1 MCRWSLFDDLPQFF
15 GVVVEFVEV
24 DVSVCEVCRRFVDG
38 IGEDEVVFR
47 IRMGTVG
54 CGVDEVDIAVLVG
67 SGEAFD
73 GLVFCEGA
81 VVCVEFVEV
90 FAIEEGGRRRGEV
103 VFVEEVIK
111 TGNVRRVWICRRVG
125 FPFSRFWFFV
135 DGDAIEGAVAVS
147 EVVLICFLAV
157 VRYAEYSIIGVAVF
171 AQEREEELVG
181 VLGRLYVGEAF
192 DDGIV
197 VIDGVVVAATVDDG
211 RNEDAVIEVIS
222 AVVVVMMRRMIV

>member
-1 MCRWSLFDDLPQFF
+1 MFA
-15 GVVVEFVEV
+15 VEEG
-24 DVSVCEVCRRFVDG
+24 CRRW
-38 IGEDEVVFR
+38 
-47 IRMGTVG
+47 
-54 CGVDEVDIAVLVG
+54 
-67 SGEAFD
+67 
-73 GLVFCEGA
+73 
-81 VVCVEFVEV
+81 
-90 FAIEEGGRRRGEV
+90 GEV

-111 TGNVRRVWICRRVG
+111 TGDVRRVWICRRVG

-197 VIDGVVVAATVDDG
+197 VIDGVVVASAVDDG
-211 RNEDAVIEVIS
+211 RDEDAVVEVIS
-222 AVVVVMMRRMIV
+222 AVVVVMIRWMVVRSVDRRFVMWRSAFVEAIAVRRSVVWFYVRSVIGVRSVFVKAVTATIRSVVRFHLGSWLRSGLWFHLGSWLRFGLRFHLGS